1 MKSSDYFAR
10 RAKMLTDKLLG
21 GIGEEYRKNL
31 NDLYAEAKHYCE
43 TEIRAFYQKIADN
56 NGISYAEAQK
66 LLESD
71 ELAELKW
78 TVREYRKYGRLN
90 SATGGLYEKQL
101 KNASAKWHVSR
112 LEALKMQLQTNAAD
126 KIADSLIGTVTDA
139 VKFAYSEAYF
149 HNAFEIQKGIG
160 VCMTMQVIDER
171 RIEKLLSNPWT
182 ADDKTFSAR
191 IWKDRTQLV
200 DTIEKELTR
209 MVATGETP
217 DKTIK
222 AISDRLNV
230 SKSNAGR
237 LVMTESAYFAS
248 EAQRDCFKEL
258 GVEKYKVV
266 AALDGNTCPVCGAM
280 DGKIFDI
287 ADYKPGSTAE
297 PFHPRCRC
305 CTSPYFEDTDNV
317 GTRITRDVKT
327 GEEFDLPADTTYEQW
342 KEMQDS
348 KYGKGTVDTERKKA
362 YNEKADKQQF
372 ERYKNVV
379 GDILPES
386 FEEFRKIKYDNPDEW
401 ERLKYQFRTANR
413 YEIDGKVSTE
423 QVVQL
428 DNAAWYTKQTGF
440 DFSGLT
446 GKEKKRVKN
455 LSRSGNAAAMEFGG
469 ETFFTH
475 SKFDDPDGF
484 ALKAYRGKY
493 STVGL
498 SDDRLFNTLD
508 LNDGVRRENDTEA
521 KFLEYVARQK
531 KADEKFEV
539 TILSEK
545 HICKSCQFVVKQFEE
560 MFPNAQV
567 NIISGKRGYNGDEN
581 GNKTWKY
588 RKKVVDNVKTH

>member
-10 RAKMLTDKLLG
+10 RTKMLTDKLLG
-21 GIGEEYRKNL
+21 GIGEEYRENL

-66 LLESD
+66 LLGSD

-126 KIADSLIGTVTDA
+126 KIADRLIGTVTDA

-160 VCMTMQVIDER
+160 VGMTMQGIDER

-317 GTRITRDVKT
+317 GTRIARDVKT

-348 KYGKGTVDTERKKA
+348 KYGKGTVDIERKKA

-372 ERYKNVV
+372 ERYKALL
-379 GDILPES
+379 GDKVPKS
-386 FEEFRKIKYDNPDEW
+386 FEAFQQIKYGDGYAA
-401 ERLKYQFRTANR
+401 LKVQYANAR
-413 YEIDGKVSTE
+413 IQDRIK
-423 QVVQL
+423 
-428 DNAAWYTKQTGF
+428 
-440 DFSGLT
+440 T
-446 GKEKKRVKN
+446 GKLNTTVQAGKQGKHLKGHNNFIEGRSYLNATEDAQALVSKYSGTGALARDASGKWAHKEVVK
-455 LSRSGNAAAMEFGG
+455 AD
-469 ETFFTH
+469 H
-475 SKFDDPDGF
+475 PIGF
-484 ALKAYRGKY
+484 AVSQDDGAATETSTFTIHY
-493 STVGL
+493 SK
-498 SDDRLFNTLD
+498 N
-508 LNDGVRRENDTEA
+508 GVHI
-521 KFLEYVARQK
+521 VPK
-531 KADEKFEV
+531 KE
-539 TILSEK
+539 
-545 HICKSCQFVVKQFEE
+545 
-560 MFPNAQV
+560 
-567 NIISGKRGYNGDEN
+567 
-581 GNKTWKY
+581 
-588 RKKVVDNVKTH
+588 

>member
-1 MKSSDYFAR
+1 MYASDIPLYPL
-10 RAKMLTDKLLG
+10 RA
-21 GIGEEYRKNL
+21 
-31 NDLYAEAKHYCE
+31 
-43 TEIRAFYQKIADN
+43 
-56 NGISYAEAQK
+56 
-66 LLESD
+66 
-71 ELAELKW
+71 
-78 TVREYRKYGRLN
+78 
-90 SATGGLYEKQL
+90 
-101 KNASAKWHVSR
+101 
-112 LEALKMQLQTNAAD
+112 
-126 KIADSLIGTVTDA
+126 SL
-139 VKFAYSEAYF
+139 SL
-149 HNAFEIQKGIG
+149 
-160 VCMTMQVIDER
+160 DER

-222 AISDRLNV
+222 AISNRLNV

-280 DGKIFDI
+280 DGKIFNI

-317 GTRITRDVKT
+317 GTRIARDVKT
-327 GEEFDLPADTTYEQW
+327 GEKFDLPADTTYEQW

-348 KYGKGTVDTERKKA
+348 KYGKGTVDIERKKA

-440 DFSGLT
+440 DLFGVT
-446 GKEKKRVKN
+446 GNDRKKVKN
-455 LSRSGNAAAMEFGG
+455 LSRSGNAAAMEFDGKVY
-469 ETFFTH
+469 FSH
-475 SKFDDPDGF
+475 SRMEDGTD
-484 ALKAYRGKY
+484 LCSKYYIGKY
-493 STVGL
+493 SSVVL
-498 SDDRLFNTLD
+498 SEKRMFKVLD
-508 LNDGVRRENDTEA
+508 LGDGVKRQYDTEA
-521 KFLEYVARQK
+521 KFLEFVAKQK
-531 KADEKFEV
+531 NPTDTFTV

-545 HICKSCQFVVKQFEE
+545 HICKSCECVVKQFKE
-560 MFPNAQV
+560 MYPNATV
-567 NIISGKRGYNGDEN
+567 NIVSGKRGYNNDPN
-581 GNKTWKY
+581 GGKTWKH
-588 RKKVVDNVKTH
+588 RKKVKNNVEPH

>member
-1 MKSSDYFAR
+1 M
-10 RAKMLTDKLLG
+10 T
-21 GIGEEYRKNL
+21 
-31 NDLYAEAKHYCE
+31 
-43 TEIRAFYQKIADN
+43 
-56 NGISYAEAQK
+56 YAEAQK

-139 VKFAYSEAYF
+139 VKIAYSEAYF

-160 VCMTMQVIDER
+160 VGMTMQGIDER

-317 GTRITRDVKT
+317 GTRIARDVKT

-342 KEMQDS
+342 KKIQDS
-348 KYGKGTVDTERKKA
+348 KYGEGTVDIERKKA
-362 YNEKADKQQF
+362 YNEKADRQQF
-372 ERYKNVV
+372 ERYKTLLGNNSPKKFVDFQKLKYGEDWDAFKAYSKSIKTGELTPLADFELYKGIGKEMDEKLVGKVTSNGVLITGKSKHSIARVIGSVEQRRNGVKVDDIVDALTSRNADVLPVREMSNGRSQKFRNGVV
-379 GDILPES
+379 EVSI
-386 FEEFRKIKYDNPDEW
+386 NPD
-401 ERLKYQFRTANR
+401 TGN
-413 YEIDGKVSTE
+413 II
-423 QVVQL
+423 QVNSIHQ
-428 DNAAWYTKQTGF
+428 KR
-440 DFSGLT
+440 
-446 GKEKKRVKN
+446 RVKN
-455 LSRSGNAAAMEFGG
+455 
-469 ETFFTH
+469 
-475 SKFDDPDGF
+475 
-484 ALKAYRGKY
+484 
-493 STVGL
+493 
-498 SDDRLFNTLD
+498 
-508 LNDGVRRENDTEA
+508 
-521 KFLEYVARQK
+521 
-531 KADEKFEV
+531 
-539 TILSEK
+539 
-545 HICKSCQFVVKQFEE
+545 
-560 MFPNAQV
+560 
-567 NIISGKRGYNGDEN
+567 
-581 GNKTWKY
+581 
-588 RKKVVDNVKTH
+588 

>member
-10 RAKMLTDKLLG
+10 RTKMLTDKLLG
-21 GIGEEYRKNL
+21 GIGEKYRENL

-126 KIADSLIGTVTDA
+126 KIADRLIGTVTDA

-149 HNAFEIQKGIG
+149 HNAFEIQKGISVG
-160 VCMTMQVIDER
+160 MTMQGIDER

-280 DGKIFDI
+280 DGKIFNI

-317 GTRITRDVKT
+317 GTRIARDVKT

-372 ERYKNVV
+372 ERYKNRL
-379 GDILPES
+379 GADSPKTYKD
-386 FEEFRKIKYDNPDEW
+386 FRT
-401 ERLKYQFRTANR
+401 LKYENPTGYEELCGLYSYKGRVPEATAADYTAYKAIKSLGVKGVVRVPAMQTQHAYVLEDLSSKRDPAHVMHRMTERNLTSDAIQSYVDTALFSSTQFNGTRRVFYSSNGVTVLTRTKD
-413 YEIDGKVSTE
+413 YDGIE
-423 QVVQL
+423 
-428 DNAAWYTKQTGF
+428 W
-440 DFSGLT
+440 
-446 GKEKKRVKN
+446 
-455 LSRSGNAAAMEFGG
+455 
-469 ETFFTH
+469 
-475 SKFDDPDGF
+475 
-484 ALKAYRGKY
+484 
-493 STVGL
+493 
-498 SDDRLFNTLD
+498 
-508 LNDGVRRENDTEA
+508 
-521 KFLEYVARQK
+521 
-531 KADEKFEV
+531 
-539 TILSEK
+539 I
-545 HICKSCQFVVKQFEE
+545 
-560 MFPNAQV
+560 
-567 NIISGKRGYNGDEN
+567 
-581 GNKTWKY
+581 
-588 RKKVVDNVKTH
+588 VKTAWDKTDFNEIMEAAIKEVLNNEK